1 MLSKEIAM
9 WLNPLTRFYTK
20 KEFSQKNRF
29 FAVIFAVVFIFAL
42 ILSRLF
48 YLQAIKYS
56 VYAGLAGR
64 QQNFIR
70 ILEPKRGDI
79 FLRSKTGEL
88 AKAATTQVGAS
99 LYLNMKLLKEPEK
112 IFEILNRITPLD
124 KNLFEK
130 AANKKE
136 DPYEIIKRK
145 VSFADAEKISF
156 FNLPGVGLEE
166 ERWRYYPAENLASHA
181 IGFVSQPPQNIVGQ
195 YGIEKYFDETLRG
208 SAKKISGD
216 RSAKGIVLAFASA
229 VGESEEAGQDI
240 VLTLE
245 PGAQKEAEITLLAL
259 KKKWNGTSGGIII
272 LEPKTGKIIALAA
285 EPSFNPG
292 EYQKEKNLEVF
303 LNPFAQKIFELGSVF
318 KPLTMAAALN
328 EGVLTADTTYIDK
341 GEIKIGN
348 RVIKNFDGKARG
360 IRTMT
365 QVLEESLNTGAVFAM
380 ERLGGENLKNYFYK
394 FGLGERTGIELPGEL
409 KGDLSN
415 LESGREIEF
424 ATASFGQG
432 IAVTPMEF
440 VMALASLANGGKL
453 MEPHITESKAPKII
467 RETIKAETSHQIT
480 AMLVEVVDKAL
491 AGGKVKMDRYSIAA
505 KTGTAQIP
513 ASRISGPGAKGY
525 SEEYLHSFF
534 GYFPAYDPKFLIFI
548 FLERPQG
555 VKYASQSISDSFR
568 QLVEFLI
575 NYYTI
580 PPDR

>member
-9 WLNPLTRFYTK
+9 LLNPLARFYIK

-29 FAVIFAVVFIFAL
+29 FAVIFTVIFVFAL
-42 ILSRLF
+42 ILGRLF
-48 YLQAIKYS
+48 YLQTIKYS

-99 LYLNMKLLKEPEK
+99 VYLNTKLLKEPEK
-112 IFEILNRITPLD
+112 IFEILNKITPLD

-130 AANKKE
+130 AANKKD
-136 DPYEIIKRK
+136 DPYEVIKRK
-145 VSFADAEKISF
+145 VSFTDAEKISAL
-156 FNLPGVGLEE
+156 NLPGVGLEE

-195 YGIEKYFDETLRG
+195 YGIEKYFDETLKG
-208 SAKKISGD
+208 SAKKITGD
-216 RSAKGIVLAFASA
+216 RSAKGVVLAFASA
-229 VGESEEAGQDI
+229 IGESDEAGKDI

-245 PGAQKEAEITLLAL
+245 PGVQREAEIILLAL
-259 KKKWNGTSGGIII
+259 KKKWSGASGGVMI
-272 LEPKTGKIIALAA
+272 LESKTGKIIALAA

-292 EYQKEKNLEVF
+292 EYQKEKNLEIF
-303 LNPFAQKIFELGSVF
+303 LNPFVQKIFELGSVF

-328 EGVLTADTTYIDK
+328 EGVLAPDTTYIDK

-360 IRTMT
+360 LRTMT

-394 FGLGERTGIELPGEL
+394 FGLGERTGVELPGEL

-415 LESGREIEF
+415 LESGREVEF

-432 IAVTPMEF
+432 VAVTPIEF

-453 MEPHITESKAPKII
+453 MEPYLTESKAPKII
-467 RETIKAETSHQIT
+467 RETIKTETSRKIT
-480 AMLVEVVDKAL
+480 SMLVNVVDNAL
-491 AGGKVKMDRYSIAA
+491 AGGKVKMDHYSIAA

-513 ASRISGPGAKGY
+513 ASRVSGPGAKGY

-548 FLERPQG
+548 FLERPRG